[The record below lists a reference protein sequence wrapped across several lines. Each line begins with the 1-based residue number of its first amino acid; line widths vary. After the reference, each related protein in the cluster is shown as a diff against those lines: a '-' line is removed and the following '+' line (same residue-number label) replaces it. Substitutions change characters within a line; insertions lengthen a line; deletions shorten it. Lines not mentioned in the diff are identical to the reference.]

1 MNLEKQTLKSFPVIG
16 IAVRTSNAE
25 GKAAIDIPELWDKF
39 WKSDVSKQLPGRLNN
54 DIYSIY
60 TDYEGD
66 YTQPYTTLIGYRV
79 ENLDHIPEGLR
90 GLMIEEGT
98 YLKHT
103 AKGILADGIVFN
115 AWTEIWN
122 SKITRA
128 YTADFEV
135 YGERAQNQNDAEVDI
150 FLAVRP

>member
-1 MNLEKQTLKSFPVIG
+1 MNTEKQTLKSFSVIG
-16 IAVRTSNAE
+16 ITVRTSNAE
-25 GKAAIDIPELWDKF
+25 GKAAVDIPGLWDKF
-39 WKSDVSKQLPGRLNN
+39 WKSDVATQLPERLNN

-60 TDYEGD
+60 TEYDGD
-66 YTQPYTTLIGYRV
+66 YTRPYTTLIGYRV
-79 ENLDHIPEGLR
+79 QNLDHVPEGFTGIVIR
-90 GLMIEEGT
+90 EGT

-103 AKGILADGIVFN
+103 AKGKLSDGIVFN

-122 SKITRA
+122 SSITRA

-135 YGERAQNQNDAEVDI
+135 YGERSKNQNDAEVDI